1 MSVAVVEA
9 VISWRKQKES
19 GLKPQEEQQ
28 QEEEE
33 EENIYIVHQEEVN
46 THTHTQAVIHTQLR
60 SYTHTLHTL
69 FVCLQTND
77 EDTEEGLQTEGGVS
91 FIAHVPVPSQKEV
104 RLVTQ
109 SELTLTHSKLSLSLS
124 LTSLFPS
131 LECECVRHM
140 VSGGKVCLRIFLGFF
155 FPPIFYQ

>member
-28 QEEEE
+28 QEEE

-60 SYTHTLHTL
+60 SYTHTSHTFCL
-69 FVCLQTND
+69 FTD
-77 EDTEEGLQTEGGVS
+77 E
-91 FIAHVPVPSQKEV
+91 
-104 RLVTQ
+104 
-109 SELTLTHSKLSLSLS
+109 
-124 LTSLFPS
+124 
-131 LECECVRHM
+131 
-140 VSGGKVCLRIFLGFF
+140 
-155 FPPIFYQ
+155 

>member
-46 THTHTQAVIHTQLR
+46 THAVIHTQLR
-60 SYTHTLHTL
+60 SYTHTSDFLFVYRRMMKTQKKGFRQKAESPSLHTFL
-69 FVCLQTND
+69 FL
-77 EDTEEGLQTEGGVS
+77 
-91 FIAHVPVPSQKEV
+91 HRK
-104 RLVTQ
+104 R
-109 SELTLTHSKLSLSLS
+109 
-124 LTSLFPS
+124 
-131 LECECVRHM
+131 
-140 VSGGKVCLRIFLGFF
+140 
-155 FPPIFYQ
+155 

>member
-46 THTHTQAVIHTQLR
+46 THAHTS
-60 SYTHTLHTL
+60 SYTHTVTQLHTH
-69 FVCLQTND
+69 F
-77 EDTEEGLQTEGGVS
+77 
-91 FIAHVPVPSQKEV
+91 
-104 RLVTQ
+104 
-109 SELTLTHSKLSLSLS
+109 
-124 LTSLFPS
+124 
-131 LECECVRHM
+131 
-140 VSGGKVCLRIFLGFF
+140 
-155 FPPIFYQ
+155 